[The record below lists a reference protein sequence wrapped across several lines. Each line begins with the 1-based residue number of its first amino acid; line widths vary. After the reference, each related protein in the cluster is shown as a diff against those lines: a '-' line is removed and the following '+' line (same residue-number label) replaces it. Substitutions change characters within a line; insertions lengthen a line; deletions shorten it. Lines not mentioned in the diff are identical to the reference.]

1 MVSNSRILNVGLTPP
16 RDLFEHTPNQQRAV
30 LARLADS
37 GLSHI
42 FTADHVSFRGGSGND
57 GVVTLAALSGL
68 EPRLDLQLGVML
80 LALRHPMVAARQIAT
95 LAGAAPGRLTV
106 GIGVGGEDRNEF
118 EVCGINPA
126 TRGRRTDAALEI
138 VRRLLVGETVTWH
151 DEFYDLDEARIKPS
165 PKPALSFIVGGRS
178 NAALHRAGR
187 LGDGWLAAWCSA
199 RRLAEGIA
207 EVERV
212 AASPE
217 RISPLPDE
225 WEHGIQLWVGIGDT
239 PAEGR
244 EHVAQGMRDFYKM
257 PFEPFE
263 KYTPIGTANDIA
275 EFLHPYIEAGATTFN
290 LAPVG
295 PDLAAEAETMADVAR
310 LLRAG

>member
-1 MVSNSRILNVGLTPP
+1 MIHVGVTPP
-16 RDLFEHTPNQQRAV
+16 WGLFERPYEIQRAE
-30 LARLADS
+30 LASIADG
-37 GLSHI
+37 GLSHLFI
-42 FTADHVSFRGGSGND
+42 ADHVSFRGGAGND
-57 GVVTLAALSGL
+57 GLVTLAALSGI

-80 LALRHPMVAARQIAT
+80 LALRHPMVAARQIVT

-106 GIGVGGEDRNEF
+106 GIGVGGEDRSEF
-118 EVCGINPA
+118 EVCGIDPA

-138 VRRLLVGETVTWH
+138 VRRLLDGEALTWH

-165 PKPALSFIVGGRS
+165 PQPAVPFLVGGRS
-178 NAALHRAGR
+178 DAALRRAGR

-212 AASPE
+212 ADSAD
-217 RISPLPDE
+217 RIAPLPSA
-225 WEHGIQLWVGIGDT
+225 WNHGIQLWVGVGDNPQDART
-239 PAEGR
+239 
-244 EHVAQGMRDFYKM
+244 HVADGMRTFYKM

-263 KYTPIGTANDIA
+263 RYTPVGNANDIA
-275 EFLHPYIEAGATTFN
+275 EFLHPYVEAGATTFN
-290 LAPVG
+290 LTPVG
-295 PDLAAEAETMADVAR
+295 PDPVAEVEAMAEVGR